1 MNYDHYYLV
10 IEESDANLFEELFE
24 INDFND
30 YYIQN
35 NLESQFISLNI
46 YLEENKEV
54 PDFLKRYEL
63 IKKETSNL
71 EEWQKKWKESLKEF
85 YLCDGIKILPLHEKK
100 RITENHK
107 IGIIPGFLFGTG
119 LHESTRLAS
128 SLLKEN
134 INEGESVLDVGCGTG
149 ILSVLAKKTGADYV
163 LGVDIEK
170 NTQEKVEE
178 ICWINDIE
186 FDFRESDFLGNIQKE
201 EKFDIIVSNMIIQ
214 LINKFVLKLGDF
226 LKEDGKIIITGIL
239 EEQSKDFEKIVEEKY
254 NIIER
259 KVENEWIGFLLKIKK

>member
-1 MNYDHYYLV
+1 MNYDHYFLV
-10 IEESDANLFEELFE
+10 IEESDANFFEELFE
-24 INDFND
+24 INEFND

-35 NLESQFISLNI
+35 SLESKLISLNI
-46 YLEENKEV
+46 YIEENKEV
-54 PDFLKRYEL
+54 PDFLKSYEL

-71 EEWQKKWKESLKEF
+71 EEWQKKWKESLHEF
-85 YLCDGIKILPLHEKK
+85 TLCEGIKVFPLHEKK
-100 RITENHK
+100 RVKDINK

-128 SLLKEN
+128 VLLKKN
-134 INEGESVLDVGCGTG
+134 IKEGDSVLDVGCGTG
-149 ILSVLAKKTGADYV
+149 ILSVLSKKLGADYV

-170 NTQEKVEE
+170 NTREKVEE
-178 ICWINDIE
+178 ICWINDVDFE
-186 FDFRESDFLGNIQKE
+186 FRESDFLKNIQKG

-214 LINKFVLKLGDF
+214 LINKFVLDLGDF

-239 EEQSKDFEKIVEEKY
+239 EEQSKDFENIVEEKY
-254 NIIER
+254 HIIER